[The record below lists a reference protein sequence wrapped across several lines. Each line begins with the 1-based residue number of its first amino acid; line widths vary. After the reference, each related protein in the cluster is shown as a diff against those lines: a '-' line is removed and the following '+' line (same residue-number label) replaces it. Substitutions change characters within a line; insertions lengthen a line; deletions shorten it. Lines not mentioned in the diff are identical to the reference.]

1 MKQLLSKKTISVLIG
16 LTAFVGLIW
25 FICAVRGILLP
36 FVLAFVLAYALHPVA
51 EKMVGRRWPR
61 SMAVGTLV
69 IGLCCITVLIGMIF
83 VPILQAQVL
92 DFIRHVPQLSAR
104 VWNALKGVLEGM
116 KDTLTQQQM
125 AELADSVN
133 ESVMTVL
140 TAVGAGLSHVLSG
153 GVAVFQVLGLI
164 LITPVVL
171 FYVLKDWPVIQEK
184 IGGLMPKKY
193 EPQIQ
198 SLWQEI
204 NRTLSGFIRGQTLV
218 CLCLALYYGIG
229 LTLIGWP
236 YGILIGP
243 AMGLLA
249 FVPYVGFG
257 SGLILSVFL
266 GLIQGMS
273 AGHWLA
279 LAVVFGVGQILEGY
293 ILTPKL
299 VGKRVGLHPVWIIF
313 ALLAGGILMGFLG
326 VLIAVPAAAVIG
338 VLVRRAVARYQA
350 GDFYRGKRPS

>member
-1 MKQLLSKKTISVLIG
+1 MKQELSKKITVAMAVLIPVLG
-16 LTAFVGLIW
+16 IVW
-25 FICAVRGILLP
+25 FIGAVRGILLP
-36 FVLAFVLAYALHPVA
+36 FVLAFVLAYILHPLTEKITARRLPRNLVA
-51 EKMVGRRWPR
+51 G
-61 SMAVGTLV
+61 GIV
-69 IGLCCITVLIGMIF
+69 IGLCCLAVVLGLILI
-83 VPILQAQVL
+83 PILQTQVL

-104 VWNALKGVLEGM
+104 AWNALKIVLEHM
-116 KDTLTQQQM
+116 KDHLSQQQM

-133 ESVMTVL
+133 ETVMTVL
-140 TAVGAGLSHVLSG
+140 TAVGAGLSRVLSG
-153 GVAVFQVLGLI
+153 GAAVFQVLGLI

-171 FYVLKDWPVIQEK
+171 FYVLKDWPTVRET

-204 NRTLSGFIRGQTLV
+204 NQILSGFVRGQTMV
-218 CLCLALYYGIG
+218 CFSLALYYGIG
-229 LTLIGWP
+229 LGLIGWP

-243 AMGLLA
+243 VMGMLS

-273 AGHWLA
+273 AGAWIA
-279 LAVVFGVGQILEGY
+279 LACVMGIGQVLEGY
-293 ILTPKL
+293 VLTPRL

-313 ALLAGGILMGFLG
+313 ALLAGGVLMGFLG
-326 VLIAVPAAAVIG
+326 VLLAVPAAAVIG
-338 VLVRRAVARYQA
+338 VFVRRSVKWYRA
-350 GDFYRGKRPS
+350 GDFYRGKDQ